1 MRKVKS
7 LGIIDKY
14 NKMTTGCLLA
24 LLLILYSMIQISFF
38 PNTKLIDDSVSG
50 PIVAATSNASPDLS
64 SAMKNME
71 FFSDP
76 RAESKQQGR
85 LDYGLHS
92 DEKDLALSSSN
103 SSLSVVDVWSYG
115 PIVPYANGDRIGMA
129 RGGDGGDGGDAL
141 GQGGMARGGDGG
153 DGGDALGQGDAYC
166 LSDLIGG
173 DGGDG
178 GMAVGSWNGEIA
190 IGEEGKPGET
200 ARCTDW

>member
-141 GQGGMARGGDGG
+141 GQG
-153 DGGDALGQGDAYC
+153 DAYC